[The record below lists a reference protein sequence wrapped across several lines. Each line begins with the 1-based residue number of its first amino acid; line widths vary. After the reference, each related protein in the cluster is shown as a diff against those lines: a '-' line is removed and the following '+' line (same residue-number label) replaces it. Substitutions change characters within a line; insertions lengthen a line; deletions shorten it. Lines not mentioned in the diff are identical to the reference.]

1 MLLGSENVY
10 CTVSM
15 AVQLM
20 QLSTVGCL
28 VMREVGSAAVCVVTL
43 CLRKSVLR
51 ALSVVFPS

>member
-28 VMREVGSAAVCVVTL
+28 VMREVVIAAV
-43 CLRKSVLR
+43 
-51 ALSVVFPS
+51 